1 MKAYKRVLNRWDL
14 VYHSHLIAWF
24 LDDSP
29 MILRCKRLA
38 ILLSFV
44 GVEGVGSFFFFFFS
58 FSLRAFFIFQFGY
71 GAFFWTQSLSQHSLF
86 TPKLNL
92 IFFYLFD
99 SWGHLVGVG
108 SQYSFREET
117 VCPESLHTSFCLQS
131 LELFMAWSFSSHC
144 LDIRV
149 KSNLYNLPL
158 SICQH
163 DSEKSTSGSV
173 KPSPSSSA
181 TARIQNLRKS
191 LLIYVL
197 GLGWRLGL
205 Y

>member
-1 MKAYKRVLNRWDL
+1 MGFSLSLSSYCMIFGWLS
-14 VYHSHLIAWF
+14 Y
-24 LDDSP
+24 DSE
-29 MILRCKRLA
+29 MQEIGNLA
-38 ILLSFV
+38 FFCGCWRSGF
-44 GVEGVGSFFFFFFS
+44 FFFFFFS

-131 LELFMAWSFSSHC
+131 LELFIAWSFSSHC

-173 KPSPSSSA
+173 KPSSSSSA
-181 TARIQNLRKS
+181 TARIQNLWKS